1 MRLPCGRIRT
11 FSSLTSHADAIRP
24 QCNGGRNQQHHTA
37 RSSMTPNQADQLPGS
52 RRAGCLDRQD
62 YVAEQQQN
70 LPVCLWLR
78 MDSSCKRPALV
89 QCRALL
95 DLPGALILAIKDY
108 KGGVLIISHNKARRF
123 LVCSGE
129 QEQSFLRDSRSPQ
142 RERERLWGG
151 HVTC

>member
-1 MRLPCGRIRT
+1 
-11 FSSLTSHADAIRP
+11 
-24 QCNGGRNQQHHTA
+24 
-37 RSSMTPNQADQLPGS
+37 MTPNQADQLPGS

-142 RERERLWGG
+142 RERERERERARERGG
-151 HVTC
+151 L

>member
-1 MRLPCGRIRT
+1 
-11 FSSLTSHADAIRP
+11 
-24 QCNGGRNQQHHTA
+24 
-37 RSSMTPNQADQLPGS
+37 MTPNQADQLPGS

-142 RERERLWGG
+142 SERERERARERGG
-151 HVTC
+151 L